1 MSLSFVQLTILFYFV
16 RLSNLL
22 AAMVAKI
29 AVAVHGFT
37 ATRTHFGN
45 CLAAFF
51 AILGIVIVTC
61 AAIRTHVVVVTHGIG
76 NVAHGGRN
84 FPSYFLDNGHI
95 FVFDIACNVSA
106 QCKCQTRR
114 TYTYQRQTDKTQEK
128 QFRHVL
134 AFTVERFEKVHHA
147 GNGTS
152 QTHHNGNNAAYLER
166 KFGALVLLLVL
177 FYLIVEL
184 RVVVVV
190 L

>member
-1 MSLSFVQLTILFYFV
+1 MSLCLVSFLVYSI

-51 AILGIVIVTC
+51 AILGIVVVTC
-61 AAIRTHVVVVTHGIG
+61 ATIRANVTVVTHGIG

-84 FPSYFLDNGHI
+84 FPSGFLDDGHSL
-95 FVFDIACNVSA
+95 VFDIACNVSA

-114 TYTYQRQTDKTQEK
+114 AYTYQRQTDKTQEK

>member
-1 MSLSFVQLTILFYFV
+1 MSLCNVDILIYPI

-29 AVAVHGFT
+29 AVAVHRLS
-37 ATRTHFGN
+37 ATRANLGN
-45 CLAAFF
+45 CLAALF
-51 AILGIVIVTC
+51 AIFGVAVVACT
-61 AAIRTHVVVVTHGIG
+61 AIRAHVVVVTHGICY
-76 NVAHGGRN
+76 VAHGGRN
-84 FPSYFLDNGHI
+84 FPSHFLDNGHI
-95 FVFDIACNVSA
+95 LVFDIACNVSA

-114 TYTYQRQTDKTQEK
+114 AYTYQRQTDKTQEK

>member
-1 MSLSFVQLTILFYFV
+1 MSLCNVDILIYPI

-22 AAMVAKI
+22 TAMVAKI
-29 AVAVHGFT
+29 AVAVHRLS
-37 ATRTHFGN
+37 ATRANLGN
-45 CLAAFF
+45 CLAALF
-51 AILGIVIVTC
+51 AIFGVAVVACT
-61 AAIRTHVVVVTHGIG
+61 AIRTHVVVVTHGIC

-95 FVFDIACNVSA
+95 LVFDIACNVSA
-106 QCKCQTRR
+106 QCKCQTRHA
-114 TYTYQRQTDKTQEK
+114 YTYQRQTDKTQEK

-166 KFGALVLLLVL
+166 KFCALVLLLVL